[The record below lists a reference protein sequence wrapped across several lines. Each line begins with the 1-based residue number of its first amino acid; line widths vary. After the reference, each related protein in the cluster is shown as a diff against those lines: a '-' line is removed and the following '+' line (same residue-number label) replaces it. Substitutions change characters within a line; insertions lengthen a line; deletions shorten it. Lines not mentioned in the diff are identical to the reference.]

1 MYKAIFFDLDNTLY
15 DYDSADKLAIQA
27 LYEEFKKDAD
37 ISFEDFKKI
46 YSDSKN
52 EVKRKL
58 IGTAASHERI
68 LYLQELVEKFH
79 KTFESNKIMNL
90 YHAYWDTL
98 IDNAKIFDGVIETFQ
113 WLKDNNIKIA
123 IVTNL
128 TTYVQI
134 RKIEKLG
141 LSEYIDFIVTSQE
154 AGYDKPHPANF
165 LLALYKGN
173 LLVEDVLMVGDDLTS
188 DIEGAQSLSIK
199 TILYNFGKQE
209 DSNVVPDYSVN
220 TYKEMLSLLKS
231 F

>member
-1 MYKAIFFDLDNTLY
+1 MYKALFFDLDNTLY
-15 DYDSADKLAIQA
+15 DYDSADKLATQE
-27 LYEEFKKDAD
+27 LYHEFNKDAD
-37 ISFEDFKKI
+37 ISFEEFKRV
-46 YSDSKN
+46 YTDSKN

-58 IGTAASHERI
+58 VGTAASHERI
-68 LYLQELVEKFH
+68 LYLQELVERFD
-79 KTFESNKIMNL
+79 KTFKSNKIMNL

-98 IDNAKIFDGVIETFQ
+98 IEKANLFDGVIETFE
-113 WLKDNNIKIA
+113 WLKSNHIKIA

-134 RKIEKLG
+134 RKIENLKL
-141 LSEYIDFIVTSQE
+141 SKYIDYMVTSQE

-173 LLVEDVLMVGDDLTS
+173 LLVDDVLMVGDDLTS
-188 DIEGAQSLSIK
+188 DIEGAQALGIK

-209 DSNVVPDYSVN
+209 ESDIAPDYSVKSH
-220 TYKEMLSLLKS
+220 KELLSLIKS